1 MQVCVD
7 SSRPLLQ
14 IYLDL
19 TAQHTQKW
27 GAGHPFRSRLTARSA
42 RNRSPPSMP
51 ASAHAKCSAVR
62 RSGGENEACGRL
74 RRQVLETAK
83 GMTDAD
89 VEHMKELVKGA

>member
-1 MQVCVD
+1 
-7 SSRPLLQ
+7 
-14 IYLDL
+14 
-19 TAQHTQKW
+19 
-27 GAGHPFRSRLTARSA
+27 
-42 RNRSPPSMP
+42 MP

-62 RSGGENEACGRL
+62 CSGGENEACGRL